1 MSDPTTTRDGRSADA
16 EQGPGTR
23 ASRISDLVGSRVAAL
38 QHQFLAGSQSA
49 QADLAKLRRAV
60 GRSAGSV
67 PEVWGITMQGVSPG
81 RYDAGPSNSETAV
94 HMAMGL
100 YALHQRGN
108 SAPMHVPG
116 TGLGR
121 AVARLSSPAT
131 DSTELASNGV
141 ARRFGALAT
150 AVELSEVEYH
160 LRGLVTLLSGASVA
174 LDYGRLS
181 ADLYRIQSP
190 ATADQVRLNWARDFY
205 RRPEPKTPIEN
216 NDVKDES

>member
-1 MSDPTTTRDGRSADA
+1 MPDPTTTRDSRPADA
-16 EQGPGTR
+16 AHGVSTR
-23 ASRISDLVGSRVAAL
+23 ASRISDLVGFRVAAL
-38 QHQFLAGSQSA
+38 QNQFLAGSQNA

-60 GRSAGSV
+60 GRAAGSV
-67 PEVWGITMQGVSPG
+67 PEVWDITMQGVSPG
-81 RYDAGPSNSETAV
+81 RYDAGPTADETAV

-121 AVARLSSPAT
+121 AVARLSSPAS
-131 DSTELASNGV
+131 DSAELASNGL

-190 ATADQVRLNWARDFY
+190 TTADQVRLNWARDFY
-205 RRPEPKTPIEN
+205 RRPEPPKTPIEN
-216 NDVKDES
+216 DDL